1 MYINLYKY
9 SAASQKCFFF
19 FFGGGGV
26 QIFQTFCW
34 FQTKQFTRLLEF
46 IKLYKQNT
54 LDNFVFIIY
63 QNCILALYN
72 KHCMDATFHLSV
84 NTLSI
89 NFIIIQS

>member
-1 MYINLYKY
+1 MYIY
-9 SAASQKCFFF
+9 SAASQKKKKLF
-19 FFGGGGV
+19 GGV
-26 QIFQTFCW
+26 QSFQKFCW

-72 KHCMDATFHLSV
+72 KHCMDASCYIPSV
-84 NTLSI
+84 CEYTI
-89 NFIIIQS
+89 Y